1 MKVTAIIP
9 DEMITEVKTL
19 AHGKNITESLIT
31 ALDEW
36 IKLKRLKGLNE
47 MIMKKP
53 LRFKDGFSALSVREL
68 NRKS

>member
-9 DEMITEVKTL
+9 DAMVAEVKTL

-36 IKLKRLKGLNE
+36 IKLKRLQGLNE